1 MELQSLK
8 NTLILTENADA
19 SLKKERS
26 ISYTGHS
33 TEFSILDDLIEEA
46 GKEVYNYLEKFEI
59 TQNTNI
65 ILLSSVRHY
74 LYGPEE
80 LKQVKTVVNLKL
92 MNQIKLIKYCLS
104 AMNRVLPVGGTFVG
118 CFFDSGKKGNKKIAL
133 NSSINKSELLFVNS
147 EDQNDSSGFPIITWI
162 YKMLYRRKFNSLP
175 KNKAR
180 SILEKNGFLVS
191 DMTEINGIT
200 YFISK
205 KISNL
210 KPESNSLFKPFNKC

>member
-26 ISYTGHS
+26 ISYTGHA
-33 TEFSILDDLIEEA
+33 TEFSIFDDLIEEA

-59 TQNTNI
+59 TQNTNL

-92 MNQIKLIKYCLS
+92 MNHIKLIRYCLQ
-104 AMNRVLPVGGTFVG
+104 AMNRVLPIGGNFVG
-118 CFFDSGKKGNKKIAL
+118 CFFDSGKNKNKKLAL
-133 NSSINKSELLFVNS
+133 NSSINKSDLLFVNS
-147 EDQNDSSGFPIITWI
+147 KYQDKSSGFPFITWI
-162 YKMLYRRKFNSLP
+162 YKMIYRRKFNSLA

-180 SILEKNGFLVS
+180 SILEKNGFLVL
-191 DMTEINGIT
+191 DMSEINGIT

-205 KISNL
+205 KINNL
-210 KPESNSLFKPFNKC
+210 KP

>member
-1 MELQSLK
+1 MELQSIK

-26 ISYTGHS
+26 ISYTGHA
-33 TEFSILDDLIEEA
+33 TEFSIFDDLIEEA

-59 TQNTNI
+59 TQNTNL

-92 MNQIKLIKYCLS
+92 MNHIKLIRYCLQ
-104 AMNRVLPVGGTFVG
+104 AMNRVLPLGGNFVG
-118 CFFDSGKKGNKKIAL
+118 CFFDGGKNKNKKNDF
-133 NSSINKSELLFVNS
+133 NSSMNKSELLFINS
-147 EDQNDSSGFPIITWI
+147 HDQNNSSGIPVITWI
-162 YKMLYRRKFNSLP
+162 YKMLYRRKFKPLP
-175 KNKAR
+175 KNKAV
-180 SILEKNGFLVS
+180 SILEKNGFLVL
-191 DMTEINGIT
+191 DMCEINGIT

-205 KISNL
+205 KVNNL
-210 KPESNSLFKPFNKC
+210 KPESNSFFKPFN